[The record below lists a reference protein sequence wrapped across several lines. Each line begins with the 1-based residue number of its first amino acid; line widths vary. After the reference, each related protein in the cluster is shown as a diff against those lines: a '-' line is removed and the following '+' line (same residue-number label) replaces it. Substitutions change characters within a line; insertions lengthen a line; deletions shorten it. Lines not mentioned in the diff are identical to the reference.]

1 MPRLL
6 GAKFKAEGQQQAPYE
21 RRSTQA
27 SQSFMKVDTFVR
39 TFDFCTSAVKI
50 LPIDLGPRAAV

>member
-6 GAKFKAEGQQQAPYE
+6 GAKFKAEGKQQAPYE
-21 RRSTQA
+21 PQSTQA

-39 TFDFCTSAVKI
+39 TSDFCTSAVKI